1 MKKIVKSILK
11 YVSIYMIVIAIFIT
25 ALILSS
31 LFPRDWIQQNAEE
44 SAIILFDE
52 GNPNKI
58 LDMKFDNYTDA
69 LMINTAYSI
78 DPQHPFE
85 SILLARKNY
94 LPGTEQMIHQDANG
108 ELVSSIDGGFN
119 ILGELYKTVQKDIR
133 ESYEYAR
140 YWHGYLVFLRP
151 ALLFLNISQ
160 IKVIMGIMLA
170 VLAFYLLL
178 SLYKKIPT
186 KFCYI
191 ILLGLAFSD
200 FFLMGLTLQG
210 VMTFFISIIASILIC
225 KRFDKIKSIG
235 SYFMVIGMVTCFL
248 DLLTHPIIT
257 LGIPMIVYLL
267 LKQEKEEITLTEAIK
282 IIIINSILWGIGY
295 VITNLT
301 KWILVDIFYQRNII
315 NIALTQFLYRSQAVN
330 SNTSGLVGE
339 AIIRNFGKAG
349 IRTIL
354 YLGVLLIYV
363 VIYLIRNYKEIHF
376 DIKKSLPYLIVSFM
390 PIAWYVLMNNHDV
403 EHDYFTYR
411 GLVVFYIGIG
421 IFLLKL
427 IDKKNENKKSMVSTS
442 TEKITKDNDM
452 GFFW

>member
-11 YVSIYMIVIAIFIT
+11 YISIYMIVIVIFIT

-31 LFPRDWIQQNAEE
+31 LFPRDWIQKNTEE
-44 SAIILFDE
+44 SAIILFNE

-85 SILLARKNY
+85 SIMLARKNY
-94 LPGTEQMIHQDANG
+94 LPETEQMVHQDANG

-119 ILGELYKTVQKDIR
+119 ILGELYKTVQKDIS

-170 VLAFYLLL
+170 ILTFYLLL

-295 VITNLT
+295 IITNLT

-339 AIIRNFGKAG
+339 AIIRNFEKAG

-376 DIKKSLPYLIVSFM
+376 AIKKSLPYLIVSFM

-421 IFLLKL
+421 VFLLKL
-427 IDKKNENKKSMVSTS
+427 IDKKSE
-442 TEKITKDNDM
+442 
-452 GFFW
+452 